1 MLLGILARTGWDFGG
16 AVTKASLFL
25 ALRVPDALKPG
36 TSIIL
41 QGDPCSVGLLRNIKP
56 LVIIFINK
64 LLIWGNNNPKIIF
77 VCCSDLLK

>member
-1 MLLGILARTGWDFGG
+1 MGG

-41 QGDPCSVGLLRNIKP
+41 RGEPCGVGLLRNTKP

-64 LLIWGNNNPKIIF
+64 LLIWGKNNPEIIF
-77 VCCSDLLK
+77 VCCSDLLR